1 MQLYDIIIAGGGVSG
16 ICAAAA
22 AARSGASALV
32 LEQTNCLGG
41 TWTSGLVSWML
52 DINNKKG
59 FILNE
64 IIESL
69 QSEQNGRFA
78 RGGSFIF
85 ESEAMKRLLDKMAE
99 RENIDLRFQ
108 TFVCGVGKTDNH
120 IIMSR
125 RFQNRGLSVS
135 SANALLILPVTET
148 WCALAGAEFETGNEQ
163 GIMQPM
169 SMFAIV
175 DGLDKDELCEFD
187 NSLEYEDENNTP
199 KDKLYSEI
207 KRAGVSCSQQ
217 QPALYYLSNNRFL
230 LTANHQY
237 KVSGTSSGDLTRA
250 TLSARREI
258 GEVVNSLRRLG
269 GRWKNIRL
277 VSTAPSIGV
286 REGAG

>member
-99 RENIDLRFQ
+99 RENIEISNLCVR
-108 TFVCGVGKTDNH
+108 
-120 IIMSR
+120 SR
-125 RFQNRGLSVS
+125 
-135 SANALLILPVTET
+135 
-148 WCALAGAEFETGNEQ
+148 
-163 GIMQPM
+163 
-169 SMFAIV
+169 
-175 DGLDKDELCEFD
+175 
-187 NSLEYEDENNTP
+187 
-199 KDKLYSEI
+199 
-207 KRAGVSCSQQ
+207 
-217 QPALYYLSNNRFL
+217 
-230 LTANHQY
+230 
-237 KVSGTSSGDLTRA
+237 
-250 TLSARREI
+250 
-258 GEVVNSLRRLG
+258 
-269 GRWKNIRL
+269 
-277 VSTAPSIGV
+277 
-286 REGAG
+286 